1 MHAPL
6 HTHIYFS
13 QSGMLCNNL
22 ISPFP
27 KLRKWTD
34 FAAVPLS
41 VKRDA
46 HERPAAIRAKLKRQP
61 GQSMLHPQTTCNR
74 QIQKTIAKPWVLRG
88 AATGCTSHDASH
100 AQTHLLSTSSTLY
113 PLHCNHFILLPSSLL
128 RSTLYPATVLPCYPP
143 TLLTSTL
150 PPFHPS
156 TLSTLSTFSTFST
169 LSTRSTLSALPF
181 LPFLP
186 FLPCLLI
193 LPCLPCL
200 PFLHLY
206 PSTFYPLPFYLAI
219 HLLPSTLYPYSALS
233 LLWASLL
240 CSNLL
245 HSRLLYSS
253 LSSPT
258 LSAPYSILFS
268 SLFSHLCNTQVSLT
282 SVYAC
287 WKLEMPP
294 RLARSMHLFKHS
306 AL

>member
-113 PLHCNHFILLPSSLL
+113 PLHFNHFILLPSSLL

-150 PPFHPS
+150 PPFHPLYPFYLFYLFYPFYPFHPFCLTLSALPTLS
-156 TLSTLSTFSTFST
+156 TLSTHPALSTLSTFST
-169 LSTRSTLSALPF
+169 
-181 LPFLP
+181 
-186 FLPCLLI
+186 
-193 LPCLPCL
+193 
-200 PFLHLY
+200 
-206 PSTFYPLPFYLAI
+206 PLPFN
-219 HLLPSTLYPYSALS
+219 LLPSTLLPCYPPSTLYPLPLLRPLSALS
-233 LLWASLL
+233 FSTLLKSSPLSSSLL
-240 CSNLL
+240 ESIQ
-245 HSRLLYSS
+245 
-253 LSSPT
+253 
-258 LSAPYSILFS
+258 PYS
-268 SLFSHLCNTQVSLT
+268 
-282 SVYAC
+282 
-287 WKLEMPP
+287 
-294 RLARSMHLFKHS
+294 
-306 AL
+306 